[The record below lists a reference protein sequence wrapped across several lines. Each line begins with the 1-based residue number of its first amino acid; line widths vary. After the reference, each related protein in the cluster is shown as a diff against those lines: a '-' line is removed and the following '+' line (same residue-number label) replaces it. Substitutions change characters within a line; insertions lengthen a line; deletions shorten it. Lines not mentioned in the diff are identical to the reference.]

1 VPSFN
6 NQGSEIL
13 MSHILKGIYG
23 DKAWETV
30 QLLIYSVDYRNYGNS
45 HILWFPQN
53 LKVADTLRLS
63 KPTRDL

>member
-1 VPSFN
+1 
-6 NQGSEIL
+6 

-30 QLLIYSVDYRNYGNS
+30 QLLIYSVDFRNYGKF

-53 LKVADTLRLS
+53 LKVTDTLRVYHGN
-63 KPTRDL
+63 RDFQYL